1 MVSGLTYCQSQGV
14 CRTYNC
20 KQYAGSAC
28 DELKHVR
35 QAVAPLIL
43 DDRQNP
49 DTSCLDQGRSPMS
62 WSTSYQAIEKQKL
75 INIIIYDYY
84 VSDPE
89 DEWTLQVNREACELH
104 LLHCLCYYIMYILLC
119 FSGYRSSSS

>member
-1 MVSGLTYCQSQGV
+1 MVSLHEAIQALHL

-35 QAVAPLIL
+35 
-43 DDRQNP
+43 
-49 DTSCLDQGRSPMS
+49 GRSPMS

-104 LLHCLCYYIMYILLC
+104 LLHCLCYYIMYIFLC
-119 FSGYRSSSS
+119 FSGCRSSSS